1 MIHLIF
7 IIFFVSLIFPNVFA
21 QEPDGIVRLE
31 NLAKIFESP
40 QALLEQ
46 LSIDFAKDVSTID
59 LLTFSLGMVAYG
71 IFIWHFYRFIARREI
86 ITLPLTKYQTDG
98 KKITSLAAYLI
109 KYIIVFPVVITA
121 WFVVYSLF
129 MFFLAPEIS
138 GEFVFLI
145 VISLV
150 VAIRIAAYYKEDL
163 AKDLAK
169 MIPFSLLGVFLIS
182 TSLFTVEQLL
192 ERIDSFVPFIGKIA
206 SFILFAMGIEAV
218 LRILFLIK
226 RKILPVVET
235 KVEEEIEKTIDEKV
249 KIKVAKIEEKIEET
263 EDKIEKTEDKIEEKI
278 EKTEDKIEEKIE
290 ETEDKI
296 EDGKK

>member
-7 IIFFVSLIFPNVFA
+7 VIFFASLIFPNVFA

-59 LLTFSLGMVAYG
+59 LLTFSLGMVVYG

-98 KKITSLAAYLI
+98 KKITSLAAYVI